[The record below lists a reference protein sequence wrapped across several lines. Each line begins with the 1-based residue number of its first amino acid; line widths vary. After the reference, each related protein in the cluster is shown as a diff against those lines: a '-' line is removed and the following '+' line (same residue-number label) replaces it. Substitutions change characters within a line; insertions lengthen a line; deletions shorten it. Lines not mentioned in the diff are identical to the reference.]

1 MQLYDKEFWDFLAS
15 IPDDSSSIDELTTPL
30 SKSLSRFGPQLKI
43 GKLDFRLD
51 TQPSLFEPKGN
62 NNYYM
67 LFCSKDGYDH
77 ARQITDVFSDS
88 NMPGNVMTFTSFLLN
103 GTTWSEEDEMTIHI
117 FHKSLFMVYS
127 RIQLNGI
134 VNKISTQDILTGI
147 LSLNALI
154 RLQPKICAKRNIEE
168 YTCVFINLK
177 NFRFVNL
184 NFGNEIGDEL
194 IRKIAHRFS
203 HMLEEDEY
211 VARPGGDNF
220 VALIRNERI
229 EDFLT
234 SIFSIRINISTPSV
248 SQIFDVPVRAG
259 LYRFEKDDPI
269 GKGVSCASLA
279 LLSAKKSV
287 RHDYKWFNEEMLQV
301 SHKNKHIMDLFP
313 HAIESH
319 EFEVYYQPKVDS
331 TSTLCGCEALVRWR
345 RNGQLIPPNDFIPL
359 LEKSSNICTLDFYVL
374 EEVCRQI
381 RSWIESDIPPVR
393 VSVNF
398 SKMHLHNRHLADDIL
413 SVMNKYHIAAKYIDI
428 ELTESSAYENFESLS
443 MFVHKMKTHGVFT
456 SIDDFGTGYSSLNLL
471 KNLPVDVIKLDKTF
485 LDDIPNAKD
494 KDTIVLRSI
503 IRMLNELGIQIIC
516 EGVET
521 MEQRDFLLSLGKP
534 IIQGYLYDKPLPA
547 KEFEQRLINKK
558 YSI

>member
-1 MQLYDKEFWDFLAS
+1 MQLYDKEFLDFLAS
-15 IPDDSSSIDELTTPL
+15 IPDDSSSIDELTMPL

-88 NMPGNVMTFTSFLLN
+88 NMPRNVMTFTSFLLN

-127 RIQLNGI
+127 RIQLYGI
-134 VNKISTQDILTGI
+134 VNKVSTQDILTGI

-184 NFGNEIGDEL
+184 NFGNEVGDEL

-259 LYRFEKDDPI
+259 LYRFEKDEPI
-269 GKGVSCASLA
+269 GKGVSSASLA
-279 LLSAKKSV
+279 LLTAKKSV
-287 RHDYKWFNEEMLQV
+287 RHDYIWFNEEMLQV

-443 MFVHKMKTHGVFT
+443 MFVHEMKTHGVFT

-471 KNLPVDVIKLDKTF
+471 KNLPVDVIKLDKSF

-534 IIQGYLYDKPLPA
+534 IIQGYLYDRPLPA
-547 KEFEQRLINKK
+547 KEFERRLINKN